1 LTLSD
6 ETEFV
11 RLYST
16 PSIECCELFLAQGS
30 YQRDCLVQ
38 AHPSI
43 AGRIVVTGNPRTDVL
58 RPEFTNEL
66 RDEARR
72 LQEHFGQFLLVYEPG
87 ETATIP
93 TLGELMTGGS
103 A

>member
-1 LTLSD
+1 MLSD
-6 ETEFV
+6 ETEFA

-16 PSIECCELFLAQGS
+16 RSIECCDLFLAQGS
-30 YQRDCLVQ
+30 CQRDCLVQ
-38 AHPSI
+38 AHPTS
-43 AGRIVVTGNPRTDVL
+43 AGCVVVTGNPGTDVP

-66 RDEARR
+66 REEARR
-72 LQEHFGQFLLVYEPG
+72 LQEHVGQFLLVYEPG